1 MVALCCEY
9 IKKMAEMDLDFDSPS
24 KVPTRQARFAPKFS
38 KLKPQP
44 ETKPKSE
51 TLPSSDSAVSTKKE
65 ELGSQPALTDHLE
78 KNGAA
83 TGKDNIP
90 LDQETTGIDVAEE
103 QVAMETDSDQD
114 EVIREVD
121 VCFTPSFDP
130 ITQLYV
136 FQYPLR
142 PVWRPYELEER
153 CQEVRLRPSTAEME
167 VDLAIDFDSKN
178 FDRDSVHAATMKKQ
192 TLSTTWVPLPSCASG
207 YAVGVLIGDK
217 FHLNP
222 VHAVVQLRP
231 SHQHLKESELKKNI
245 TSSNDEKNVENEDV
259 KEKKPV
265 APSKKQNK
273 PPGNG
278 KDIGEH
284 WLHLKYHGARSDIS
298 ARHLQ
303 KMAVEEG
310 SPVPFSMNPSDY
322 LNAFCPGRPAD
333 TDKFEKLRIRLSQL
347 PLEERVR
354 TWLLEGP
361 PIHRFDALKHLAPD
375 NPVDE
380 IMRVLQI
387 YAQLVQGLW
396 VPKSSLVYGTNSGIE
411 VLARNF
417 VLYEFT
423 KSIFIKKSVF
433 GRRPEFLKAATP
445 ALKALAVERT
455 DLNDWKLKEHP
466 DKKFENLYGDVVREQ
481 QATWEC
487 LGKKI
492 NEVLPGGRNRTA
504 VKNPLNPNAKIPT
517 LPSGDKPT
525 SSSLLRTSMSEEIR
539 EALPKALQNVFR
551 TYKVCSFQQICQVLQ
566 TPADST
572 SSPQKGAPK
581 KAITAAVGVSD
592 APQEEI
598 QAALNQVAVN
608 IHGVY
613 VLKSSPDNP
622 QYDALRKVVIDLFM
636 AEGPSAKLKKAS
648 IFEAAKLQLK
658 RDITSVEFQKVM
670 KELCHSKNS
679 AWVLASGDSDPQ

>member
-1 MVALCCEY
+1 
-9 IKKMAEMDLDFDSPS
+9 MAEMDLDFDGPS
-24 KVPTRQARFAPKFS
+24 KVPTRQSRFAPKSS

-44 ETKPKSE
+44 ETKPKIE
-51 TLPSSDSAVSTKKE
+51 TLPQFDSAISTKKE
-65 ELGSQPALTDHLE
+65 ELRDHLDE
-78 KNGAA
+78 NGAV
-83 TGKDNIP
+83 TGKEGVP
-90 LDQETTGIDVAEE
+90 LEGETTGNDLAEDEE
-103 QVAMETDSDQD
+103 QVTDSDQD
-114 EVIREVD
+114 EVVREID
-121 VCFTPSFDP
+121 VCINPSFDP
-130 ITQLYV
+130 STQLYV
-136 FQYPLR
+136 LQYPLR
-142 PVWRPYELEER
+142 AVWRPYELEER
-153 CQEVRLRPSTAEME
+153 CQEVRLRPLTAEME
-167 VDLAIDFDSKN
+167 VDLAIDLDSKN
-178 FDRDSVHAATMKKQ
+178 FDRDSGHAATMKKQ
-192 TLSTTWVPLPSCASG
+192 TLSTSWVPLPTYASG

-217 FHLNP
+217 LHLNP

-231 SHQHLKESELKKNI
+231 SMQHHKGSELKKNI
-245 TSSNDEKNVENEDV
+245 TINNDEKSVENEDV
-259 KEKKPV
+259 KEKRLV
-265 APSKKQNK
+265 GPSKKQNK
-273 PPGNG
+273 PRGME

-298 ARHLQ
+298 ARYLQ
-303 KMAVEEG
+303 KMAMEEG
-310 SPVPFSMNPSDY
+310 SPVPFSMSPVDY
-322 LNAFCPGRPAD
+322 LNAFCPGRPTD
-333 TDKFEKLRIRLSQL
+333 TDRLKILRTRLSQL

-375 NPVDE
+375 NSVDE

-396 VPKSSLVYGTNSGIE
+396 VPKSSLVYGTNSGVE

-423 KSIFIKKSVF
+423 KGIFIKKSVF

-445 ALKALAVERT
+445 ALKSLAVERP

-481 QATWEC
+481 HATWEC
-487 LGKKI
+487 LGKQI
-492 NEVLPGGRNRTA
+492 NDVLPGGRSRPTM
-504 VKNPLNPNAKIPT
+504 KNLLNPNADIPAF
-517 LPSGDKPT
+517 PSGDKPT

-539 EALPKALQNVFR
+539 EALPKALQEVFR
-551 TYKVCSFQQICQVLQ
+551 TYKVCSFQQIRQGLRKLGVSKSY
-566 TPADST
+566 P
-572 SSPQKGAPK
+572 PKGAPR
-581 KAITAAVGVSD
+581 KAITASIDVFD

-598 QAALNQVAVN
+598 QTVINQVAVN

-648 IFEAAKLQLK
+648 VTEAAKLQLN
-658 RDITSVEFQKVM
+658 RDITNVEFLKVM
-670 KELCHSKNS
+670 KELCHSEKS
-679 AWVLASGDSDPQ
+679 AWVLRSGDGKPE

>member
-1 MVALCCEY
+1 
-9 IKKMAEMDLDFDSPS
+9 MADMDLDFDGPS
-24 KVPTRQARFAPKFS
+24 KVPTRQARFAPKSS
-38 KLKPQP
+38 KLKPQIA
-44 ETKPKSE
+44 TKPKPE
-51 TLPSSDSAVSTKKE
+51 TQPSSISTKKE
-65 ELGSQPALTDHLE
+65 ELGPLTDHLTE
-78 KNGAA
+78 NGAA
-83 TGKDNIP
+83 NVP
-90 LDQETTGIDVAEE
+90 LDGGNDVAEE
-103 QVAMETDSDQD
+103 QVATETDNDED
-114 EVIREVD
+114 EVVREID

-130 ITQLYV
+130 TTQLYV

-142 PVWRPYELEER
+142 PLWRPYELEER

-192 TLSTTWVPLPSCASG
+192 TLSTSWMPLPTCASE

-217 FHLNP
+217 LHLNP

-245 TSSNDEKNVENEDV
+245 ATNNDEKSVENEDV

-265 APSKKQNK
+265 GPSKKQNK

-298 ARHLQ
+298 ARYLQ
-303 KMAVEEG
+303 KMAMEEG
-310 SPVPFSMNPSDY
+310 SPVPFSMSPVDY
-322 LNAFCPGRPAD
+322 LNVFCPGRPAD
-333 TDKFEKLRIRLSQL
+333 TDRFRNLRTRVSQL
-347 PLEERVR
+347 PLEDRVR

-380 IMRVLQI
+380 ILSVLQR

-487 LGKKI
+487 VGKQI
-492 NEVLPGGRNRTA
+492 NDFLPGGRNRPTM
-504 VKNPLNPNAKIPT
+504 KNPLNPKANIPA

-525 SSSLLRTSMSEEIR
+525 SGSLLRTSMSEEIR
-539 EALPKALQNVFR
+539 QTLPKALQNVFR
-551 TYKVCSFQQICQVLQ
+551 VHKVCSFEQIRIGLR
-566 TPADST
+566 TLALDKSF
-572 SSPQKGAPK
+572 PQKGYPR
-581 KAITAAVGVSD
+581 KAITAAHGASD
-592 APQEEI
+592 APPEEI
-598 QAALNQVAVN
+598 EAVINQVAVN

-622 QYDALRKVVIDLFM
+622 QYDAFRKVVIDLLM
-636 AEGPSAKLKKAS
+636 AEGPSAKLKKAT
-648 IFEAAKLQLK
+648 IIEAAKLQLG
-658 RDITSVEFQKVM
+658 RDINPVEFQKNVHM
-670 KELCHSKNS
+670 N
-679 AWVLASGDSDPQ
+679 W

>member
-1 MVALCCEY
+1 
-9 IKKMAEMDLDFDSPS
+9 MDLDFDGPS
-24 KVPTRQARFAPKFS
+24 KVPTRQSRFAPKSS

-44 ETKPKSE
+44 ETKPKIE
-51 TLPSSDSAVSTKKE
+51 TLPQSDSAISTKKE
-65 ELGSQPALTDHLE
+65 ELTVHLAE
-78 KNGAA
+78 NGAV
-83 TGKDNIP
+83 TGNDDVP
-90 LDQETTGIDVAEE
+90 LEGETTGNDLAEDEE
-103 QVAMETDSDQD
+103 QVTDSDHD
-114 EVIREVD
+114 EVVREID
-121 VCFTPSFDP
+121 VCINPSFDP
-130 ITQLYV
+130 STQLYV

-142 PVWRPYELEER
+142 AVWRPYELEER
-153 CQEVRLRPSTAEME
+153 CQEVRLRPATAEME
-167 VDLAIDFDSKN
+167 VDLAIDLDSKN
-178 FDRDSVHAATMKKQ
+178 FDRDSAHAATIKKQ
-192 TLSTTWVPLPSCASG
+192 MLSTSWMPLPTCASG

-217 FHLNP
+217 LHLNP

-231 SHQHLKESELKKNI
+231 SKRNLKESVLKKNV
-245 TSSNDEKNVENEDV
+245 TTNNDEKSVENEDV
-259 KEKKPV
+259 KEKRPV
-265 APSKKQNK
+265 GPSKKQNK
-273 PPGNG
+273 PPGIE

-298 ARHLQ
+298 ARYLQ
-303 KMAVEEG
+303 KMAMQEG
-310 SPVPFSMNPSDY
+310 SPVPFSMSPVDY
-322 LNAFCPGRPAD
+322 LNAFCPGRP
-333 TDKFEKLRIRLSQL
+333 TDIDRLKILRTRLSQL

-354 TWLLEGP
+354 IWLLEGP

-375 NPVDE
+375 NSADE
-380 IMRVLQI
+380 IIRVLQI

-396 VPKSSLVYGTNSGIE
+396 VPKSSLVYGTNSGVE

-423 KSIFIKKSVF
+423 KGILIKKSVF

-445 ALKALAVERT
+445 ALKSLAVERP

-487 LGKKI
+487 LGKQI
-492 NEVLPGGRNRTA
+492 NDVLPGGRNRPTM
-504 VKNPLNPNAKIPT
+504 KNPLNPNADIPA

-539 EALPKALQNVFR
+539 EALPKALQEVFR
-551 TYKVCSFQQICQVLQ
+551 TYKVCSFQQIRQGLRKLGVSKSY
-566 TPADST
+566 P
-572 SSPQKGAPK
+572 PKGAPR
-581 KAITAAVGVSD
+581 KAITASIDVFD

-598 QAALNQVAVN
+598 QAVINQVAVN

-622 QYDALRKVVIDLFM
+622 QYDTLRKVVIDLFM

-648 IFEAAKLQLK
+648 VTEAAKLQLN
-658 RDITSVEFQKVM
+658 RDITNVEFLKVM
-670 KELCHSKNS
+670 KELCHSEKS
-679 AWVLASGDSDPQ
+679 AWVLRSGDGKPE

>member
-1 MVALCCEY
+1 
-9 IKKMAEMDLDFDSPS
+9 MDLDFDGPS
-24 KVPTRQARFAPKFS
+24 KVPTRQSRFAPKSS

-44 ETKPKSE
+44 ETKPKIE
-51 TLPSSDSAVSTKKE
+51 KLPQSDSAILTKNE
-65 ELGSQPALTDHLE
+65 ELSVSLAE
-78 KNGAA
+78 NGAV
-83 TGKDNIP
+83 TGNDDVP
-90 LDQETTGIDVAEE
+90 LGGETTENYLGEDEGRV
-103 QVAMETDSDQD
+103 TDSDHD
-114 EVIREVD
+114 EVVREID
-121 VCFTPSFDP
+121 VCINPSFDP
-130 ITQLYV
+130 STQLYV

-142 PVWRPYELEER
+142 AVWRPYGLEER

-167 VDLAIDFDSKN
+167 VDLAIDLDSKN
-178 FDRDSVHAATMKKQ
+178 FDRDSAHAATIKKQ
-192 TLSTTWVPLPSCASG
+192 MLSTSWMPLPTCASG

-217 FHLNP
+217 LHLNP

-231 SHQHLKESELKKNI
+231 SKRNLKESELKKNV
-245 TSSNDEKNVENEDV
+245 TTSNDEKSVENEDV
-259 KEKKPV
+259 KEKRPMG
-265 APSKKQNK
+265 PSKKQ
-273 PPGNG
+273 
-278 KDIGEH
+278 H

-298 ARHLQ
+298 ARYLQ
-303 KMAVEEG
+303 KMAMEEG
-310 SPVPFSMNPSDY
+310 SPVPFSMRPVDY
-322 LNAFCPGRPAD
+322 LNAFCPGRPTD
-333 TDKFEKLRIRLSQL
+333 TDRLKILRTRLSQL

-375 NPVDE
+375 NSADE
-380 IMRVLQI
+380 IIRVLQI

-396 VPKSSLVYGTNSGIE
+396 VPKSSLVYGTNSGVE

-423 KSIFIKKSVF
+423 KGILIKKSVF

-445 ALKALAVERT
+445 ALKSLAVERS

-487 LGKKI
+487 LGKQI
-492 NEVLPGGRNRTA
+492 NDVLPGGRNRPTM
-504 VKNPLNPNAKIPT
+504 KNPLNPNADIPA

-539 EALPKALQNVFR
+539 EALPKALQEVFR
-551 TYKVCSFQQICQVLQ
+551 TYKVCSFQQIRQGLRKLGVSKSY
-566 TPADST
+566 P
-572 SSPQKGAPK
+572 PKGAPR
-581 KAITAAVGVSD
+581 KAITASIDVFD

-598 QAALNQVAVN
+598 QAVINQVAVN

-622 QYDALRKVVIDLFM
+622 QYDTLRKVVIDLFM

-648 IFEAAKLQLK
+648 VTEAAKLQLN
-658 RDITSVEFQKVM
+658 RDITNVEFLKVM
-670 KELCHSKNS
+670 KELCHSEKS
-679 AWVLASGDSDPQ
+679 AWVLRSGDGKPE

>member
-1 MVALCCEY
+1 
-9 IKKMAEMDLDFDSPS
+9 MDLDFDGPS
-24 KVPTRQARFAPKFS
+24 KVPTRQSRFAPKSS

-44 ETKPKSE
+44 ETKPKIE
-51 TLPSSDSAVSTKKE
+51 TLPQSDSAILTKE
-65 ELGSQPALTDHLE
+65 EELSVSLAE
-78 KNGAA
+78 NGAV
-83 TGKDNIP
+83 TGNDDVP
-90 LDQETTGIDVAEE
+90 LGGETTENYLGEDEG
-103 QVAMETDSDQD
+103 QVTDSDHD
-114 EVIREVD
+114 EVVREID
-121 VCFTPSFDP
+121 VCINPSFDP
-130 ITQLYV
+130 STQLYV

-142 PVWRPYELEER
+142 AVWRPYELEER

-167 VDLAIDFDSKN
+167 VDLAIDLDSKN
-178 FDRDSVHAATMKKQ
+178 FDRDSVHAATIKKQ
-192 TLSTTWVPLPSCASG
+192 MLSTSWMPLPTCTSG

-217 FHLNP
+217 LHLNP

-231 SHQHLKESELKKNI
+231 SKRNLKESELKKNV
-245 TSSNDEKNVENEDV
+245 TTNNDGKSVENEDV
-259 KEKKPV
+259 KEKRPV
-265 APSKKQNK
+265 GPSKKQ
-273 PPGNG
+273 
-278 KDIGEH
+278 H

-298 ARHLQ
+298 ARYLQ
-303 KMAVEEG
+303 KMALEEG
-310 SPVPFSMNPSDY
+310 SPVPFSMSPVDY
-322 LNAFCPGRPAD
+322 LNAFCPGRPTD
-333 TDKFEKLRIRLSQL
+333 TDRLKILRTRLSQL

-375 NPVDE
+375 NSADE
-380 IMRVLQI
+380 IIRVLQI

-396 VPKSSLVYGTNSGIE
+396 VPKSSLVYGTNSGVE

-423 KSIFIKKSVF
+423 KGILIKKSVF

-445 ALKALAVERT
+445 ALKSLAVERP

-487 LGKKI
+487 LGKQI
-492 NEVLPGGRNRTA
+492 NDVLPGGRNRPTM
-504 VKNPLNPNAKIPT
+504 KNPLNPNADIPA

-539 EALPKALQNVFR
+539 EALPKALQEVFR
-551 TYKVCSFQQICQVLQ
+551 TYKVCSFQQIRQGLRKLGVSKSY
-566 TPADST
+566 P
-572 SSPQKGAPK
+572 PKGAPR
-581 KAITAAVGVSD
+581 KAITASIDVFD

-598 QAALNQVAVN
+598 QAVINQVAVN

-622 QYDALRKVVIDLFM
+622 QYDTLRKVVIDLFM

-648 IFEAAKLQLK
+648 VTEAAKLQLN
-658 RDITSVEFQKVM
+658 RDITNVEFLKVM
-670 KELCHSKNS
+670 KELCHSEKS
-679 AWVLASGDSDPQ
+679 AWVLRSGDGKPE

>member
-1 MVALCCEY
+1 
-9 IKKMAEMDLDFDSPS
+9 MAEMDLDFDGPS
-24 KVPTRQARFAPKFS
+24 KVPTRQARFAPKNA

-44 ETKPKSE
+44 PKSE
-51 TLPSSDSAVSTKKE
+51 ILISSDSAISTKKE
-65 ELGSQPALTDHLE
+65 ELSSHIAE
-78 KNGAA
+78 NGAA
-83 TGKDNIP
+83 TGNGDVP
-90 LDQETTGIDVAEE
+90 LDGEKTGNDVAEE
-103 QVAMETDSDQD
+103 QVVMETDNDQD
-114 EVIREVD
+114 EVVREID
-121 VCFTPSFDP
+121 VCFTPSFDSN
-130 ITQLYV
+130 TQLYV
-136 FQYPLR
+136 CQYPLR

-153 CQEVRLRPSTAEME
+153 CQEVRLRPSTAQME

-178 FDRDSVHAATMKKQ
+178 FDRDSVHAATVKKQ
-192 TLSTTWVPLPSCASG
+192 TLSTSWMPLPTCASE

-217 FHLNP
+217 LHLNP

-231 SHQHLKESELKKNI
+231 SQQHLKESELKKNI
-245 TSSNDEKNVENEDV
+245 TTRNDEKSVENEGV

-265 APSKKQNK
+265 GPSKKQNK
-273 PPGNG
+273 PPGND

-298 ARHLQ
+298 NKHLQ

-310 SPVPFSMNPSDY
+310 SPVPFSMSPVDY
-322 LNAFCPGRPAD
+322 LNVFCPGRPAD
-333 TDKFEKLRIRLSQL
+333 TDRFKNLRTRLSQL

-361 PIHRFDALKHLAPD
+361 PIHRFDSLKHLAPD

-380 IMRVLQI
+380 ILRVLQR

-396 VPKSSLVYGTNSGIE
+396 VPKSSLVYGTDSGVE

-445 ALKALAVERT
+445 ALKSLAVERP

-466 DKKFENLYGDVVREQ
+466 DKKFENLYGDVVRQQ
-481 QATWEC
+481 QATWERV
-487 LGKKI
+487 GKQL
-492 NEVLPGGRNRTA
+492 NDVFPGGRNRATM
-504 VKNPLNPNAKIPT
+504 KNPLNPKGNDPA
-517 LPSGDKPT
+517 LPSGDKPIP
-525 SSSLLRTSMSEEIR
+525 SSLLKTSTSEEIR

-551 TYKVCSFQQICQVLQ
+551 TYKVCSFQQICRGLEAMALSKSF
-566 TPADST
+566 P
-572 SSPQKGAPK
+572 PKGDPR
-581 KAITAAVGVSD
+581 KAITAAKGVND

-598 QAALNQVAVN
+598 QAVINQVAVN

-622 QYDALRKVVIDLFM
+622 QYDALRKIVIDLFM
-636 AEGPSAKLKKAS
+636 AEGPSAKLKRAS
-648 IFEAAKLQLK
+648 INEAAKLQLG
-658 RDITSVEFQKVM
+658 RDVEPVEFQKVM
-670 KELCHSKNS
+670 KELCNSENS
-679 AWVLASGDSDPQ
+679 AWILKSGDGNPQ

>member
-1 MVALCCEY
+1 
-9 IKKMAEMDLDFDSPS
+9 MDLDFDGPS
-24 KVPTRQARFAPKFS
+24 KVPTRQSRFAPKSS

-44 ETKPKSE
+44 ETKPKIE
-51 TLPSSDSAVSTKKE
+51 TLPHSDSAILTKKE
-65 ELGSQPALTDHLE
+65 ELSVSLAE
-78 KNGAA
+78 NGAV
-83 TGKDNIP
+83 TGNDDVP
-90 LDQETTGIDVAEE
+90 LEGETTGNYLGEDEG
-103 QVAMETDSDQD
+103 QVTDSDHD
-114 EVIREVD
+114 EVVREID
-121 VCFTPSFDP
+121 VCINPSFDP
-130 ITQLYV
+130 STQLYV

-142 PVWRPYELEER
+142 AVWRPYELEER

-167 VDLAIDFDSKN
+167 VDLAIDLDSKN
-178 FDRDSVHAATMKKQ
+178 FDRDSVHAATIKKQ
-192 TLSTTWVPLPSCASG
+192 MLSTSWMPLPTCASG

-217 FHLNP
+217 LHLNP

-231 SHQHLKESELKKNI
+231 SKRNLKESELKKNV
-245 TSSNDEKNVENEDV
+245 TTNNDEKSVENEDV
-259 KEKKPV
+259 KEKRPMG
-265 APSKKQNK
+265 PSKKQNK
-273 PPGNG
+273 PPGIE

-298 ARHLQ
+298 ARYLQ
-303 KMAVEEG
+303 KMAMEEG
-310 SPVPFSMNPSDY
+310 SPVPFSMSPVDY
-322 LNAFCPGRPAD
+322 LNAFFPGRPTD
-333 TDKFEKLRIRLSQL
+333 TDRLKILRTRLSQL

-375 NPVDE
+375 NSADE
-380 IMRVLQI
+380 IIRVLQI

-396 VPKSSLVYGTNSGIE
+396 VPKSSLVYGTNSGVE

-423 KSIFIKKSVF
+423 KGILIKKSVF

-445 ALKALAVERT
+445 ALKSLAVERP

-466 DKKFENLYGDVVREQ
+466 DKKFENLYGDVVREK

-487 LGKKI
+487 LGKQI
-492 NEVLPGGRNRTA
+492 NDVLPGGRNRPTM
-504 VKNPLNPNAKIPT
+504 KNPLNPNADIPA

-539 EALPKALQNVFR
+539 EALPKALQEVFR
-551 TYKVCSFQQICQVLQ
+551 TYKVCSFQQIRQGLRKLGVSKSY
-566 TPADST
+566 P
-572 SSPQKGAPK
+572 PKGAPR
-581 KAITAAVGVSD
+581 KAITASIDVFD

-598 QAALNQVAVN
+598 QAVINQVAVN

-622 QYDALRKVVIDLFM
+622 QYDTLRKVVIDLFM

-648 IFEAAKLQLK
+648 VTEAAKLQLN
-658 RDITSVEFQKVM
+658 RDITNVEFLKVM
-670 KELCHSKNS
+670 KELCHSEKS
-679 AWVLASGDSDPQ
+679 AWVLRSGDGKPE

>member
-1 MVALCCEY
+1 
-9 IKKMAEMDLDFDSPS
+9 MDLDFDGPS
-24 KVPTRQARFAPKFS
+24 KVPTRQSRFAPKSS

-44 ETKPKSE
+44 ETKPKIE
-51 TLPSSDSAVSTKKE
+51 TLPQSDSAILTKE
-65 ELGSQPALTDHLE
+65 EELSVSLAE
-78 KNGAA
+78 NGAV
-83 TGKDNIP
+83 TGNDDVP
-90 LDQETTGIDVAEE
+90 LGGETTENYLGEDEG
-103 QVAMETDSDQD
+103 QVTDSDHD
-114 EVIREVD
+114 EVVREID
-121 VCFTPSFDP
+121 VCINPSFDP
-130 ITQLYV
+130 STQLYV

-142 PVWRPYELEER
+142 AVWRPYELEER

-167 VDLAIDFDSKN
+167 VDLAIDLDSKN
-178 FDRDSVHAATMKKQ
+178 FDRDSVHAATIKKQ
-192 TLSTTWVPLPSCASG
+192 MLSTSWMPLPTCTSG

-217 FHLNP
+217 LHLNP

-231 SHQHLKESELKKNI
+231 SKRNLKESELKKNV
-245 TSSNDEKNVENEDV
+245 TTNNDGKSVENEDV
-259 KEKKPV
+259 KEKRPV
-265 APSKKQNK
+265 GPSKKQNK
-273 PPGNG
+273 PPGIE

-298 ARHLQ
+298 ARYLQ
-303 KMAVEEG
+303 KMALEEG
-310 SPVPFSMNPSDY
+310 SPVPFSMSPVDY
-322 LNAFCPGRPAD
+322 LNAFCPGRPTD
-333 TDKFEKLRIRLSQL
+333 TDRLKILRTRLSQL

-375 NPVDE
+375 NSADE
-380 IMRVLQI
+380 IIRVLQI

-396 VPKSSLVYGTNSGIE
+396 VPKSSLVYGTNSGVE

-423 KSIFIKKSVF
+423 KGILIKKSVF

-445 ALKALAVERT
+445 ALKSLAVERP

-487 LGKKI
+487 LGKQI
-492 NEVLPGGRNRTA
+492 NDVLPGGRNRPTM
-504 VKNPLNPNAKIPT
+504 KNPLNPNADIPA

-539 EALPKALQNVFR
+539 EALPKALQEVFR
-551 TYKVCSFQQICQVLQ
+551 TYKVCSFQQIRQGLRKLGVSKSY
-566 TPADST
+566 P
-572 SSPQKGAPK
+572 PKGAPR
-581 KAITAAVGVSD
+581 KAITASIDVFD

-598 QAALNQVAVN
+598 QAVINQVAVN

-622 QYDALRKVVIDLFM
+622 QYDTLRKVVIDLFM

-648 IFEAAKLQLK
+648 VTEAAKLQLN
-658 RDITSVEFQKVM
+658 RDITNVEFLKVM
-670 KELCHSKNS
+670 KELCHSEKS
-679 AWVLASGDSDPQ
+679 AWVLRSGDGKPE

>member
-1 MVALCCEY
+1 
-9 IKKMAEMDLDFDSPS
+9 MDLDFDGPS
-24 KVPTRQARFAPKFS
+24 KVPTRQSRFAPKSS

-44 ETKPKSE
+44 ETKQKLE
-51 TLPSSDSAVSTKKE
+51 TLPQSDSSISTKKE
-65 ELGSQPALTDHLE
+65 ELTVHLA
-78 KNGAA
+78 KNGAV
-83 TGKDNIP
+83 TGNDDVP
-90 LDQETTGIDVAEE
+90 LEEETTGNDLAEDEE
-103 QVAMETDSDQD
+103 QVTDSDHD
-114 EVIREVD
+114 EVVREID
-121 VCFTPSFDP
+121 VCINPSFDP
-130 ITQLYV
+130 RTQLYV

-142 PVWRPYELEER
+142 AVWRPYELEER

-167 VDLAIDFDSKN
+167 VDLAIDLDSKN
-178 FDRDSVHAATMKKQ
+178 FDRDSVHAATIKKQ
-192 TLSTTWVPLPSCASG
+192 MLSTSWMPLPTCASG
-207 YAVGVLIGDK
+207 YAVGVLVGDK
-217 FHLNP
+217 LHLNP

-231 SHQHLKESELKKNI
+231 SRRNLKESELKKNV
-245 TSSNDEKNVENEDV
+245 TTNNDEKSNENEDV
-259 KEKKPV
+259 KEKRPV
-265 APSKKQNK
+265 GPSKKQNK
-273 PPGNG
+273 PPGIE

-298 ARHLQ
+298 ARYLQ
-303 KMAVEEG
+303 KMAMEEG
-310 SPVPFSMNPSDY
+310 SPVPFSMSPVDY
-322 LNAFCPGRPAD
+322 LNAFCPGRPTD
-333 TDKFEKLRIRLSQL
+333 TDRLKILRTRLSQL

-354 TWLLEGP
+354 IWLLEGP

-375 NPVDE
+375 NSADE
-380 IMRVLQI
+380 IIRVLQI

-396 VPKSSLVYGTNSGIE
+396 VPKSSLVYGTNSGVE

-423 KSIFIKKSVF
+423 KGILIKRSVF

-445 ALKALAVERT
+445 ALKSLAVERP

-487 LGKKI
+487 LGKQI
-492 NEVLPGGRNRTA
+492 NDVLPGGRNRPTM
-504 VKNPLNPNAKIPT
+504 KNPLNPNADIPA

-539 EALPKALQNVFR
+539 EALPKALQEVFR
-551 TYKVCSFQQICQVLQ
+551 TYKVCSFQQIRQGLRKLGVSKSY
-566 TPADST
+566 P
-572 SSPQKGAPK
+572 PKGAPR
-581 KAITAAVGVSD
+581 KAITASIDVFD

-598 QAALNQVAVN
+598 QAVINQVAVN

-622 QYDALRKVVIDLFM
+622 QYDTLRKVVIDLFM

-648 IFEAAKLQLK
+648 VTEAAKLQLN
-658 RDITSVEFQKVM
+658 RDITNVEFLKVM
-670 KELCHSKNS
+670 KELCHSEKS
-679 AWVLASGDSDPQ
+679 AWVLRSGDGKPE